1 MSEFN
6 NKFIKFHS
14 FKSEYDL
21 NKEFILIIKDKLN
34 EIMMNKNS
42 ANIIL
47 PGGSSIINFYKSFF
61 NLKLN
66 WDKIRI
72 SITDERWVDSN
83 SKDSNE
89 KKIIESLNEN
99 KIDTVNFFPLKGDHK
114 IIKHAIVNNNIYLKK
129 ILPISILVLGMG
141 KDGHTAS
148 FFKRDSNLVKLLSTD
163 NQNIT
168 DIASNIDYKRI
179 TYTKRALFSAEN
191 TYLYIKGYDK
201 LNTLKE
207 AVKVKNEKTYPI
219 SAFLNKPISVY
230 WSE

>member
-1 MSEFN
+1 
-6 NKFIKFHS
+6 
-14 FKSEYDL
+14 
-21 NKEFILIIKDKLN
+21 
-34 EIMMNKNS
+34 
-42 ANIIL
+42 
-47 PGGSSIINFYKSFF
+47 
-61 NLKLN
+61 
-66 WDKIRI
+66 
-72 SITDERWVDSN
+72 
-83 SKDSNE
+83 
-89 KKIIESLNEN
+89 
-99 KIDTVNFFPLKGDHK
+99 
-114 IIKHAIVNNNIYLKK
+114 
-129 ILPISILVLGMG
+129 MG